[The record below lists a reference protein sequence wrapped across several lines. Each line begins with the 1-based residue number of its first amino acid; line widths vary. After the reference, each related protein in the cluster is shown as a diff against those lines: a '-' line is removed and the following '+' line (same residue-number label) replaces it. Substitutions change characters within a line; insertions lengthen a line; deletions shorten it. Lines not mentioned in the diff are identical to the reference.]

1 MKSLSKLL
9 VFALAV
15 LGANTVCAQ
24 ASLKGDEAKKKTEV
38 KELINSNR
46 YTFEATKM
54 VSKKGESQT
63 IKSGTDLDISKDTM
77 IAYLPGVGKKEGAPV
92 KAINAGI
99 TCTHF
104 SYTKEQSK
112 NGGWNVTIIP
122 KEKYA
127 KDERDIKKINMAI
140 SKNGYAT
147 VTVNFT
153 DRNPVAFY
161 GYITEHNALFP
172 ASGRMAASDQ

>member
-38 KELINSNR
+38 KKLIDGNR

-54 VSKKGESQT
+54 VSKNGNSEA
-63 IKSGTDLDISKDTM
+63 IKQGTDLDVSKDTL
-77 IAYLPGVGKKEGAPV
+77 IAYLPGVGKEQSAPV
-92 KAINAGI
+92 KAMNAGI
-99 TCTHF
+99 TSTHF
-104 SYTKEQSK
+104 SYTKQQSK
-112 NGGWNVTIIP
+112 NGGLNVTIVP

-127 KDERDIKKINMAI
+127 KGEKDIKKINMAI
-140 SKNGYAT
+140 SENGYAT

-153 DRNPVAFY
+153 NRRPVAYY
-161 GYITEHNALFP
+161 GYITEHNAMFP
-172 ASGRMAASDQ
+172 ASRRIAAGD

>member
-54 VSKKGESQT
+54 VTKKGESQA
-63 IKSGTDLDISKDTM
+63 IKSGTDLDVSKDTL
-77 IAYLPGVGKKEGAPV
+77 IAYLPGVGKGKNTPV
-92 KAINAGI
+92 KAMNAGV

-104 SYTKEQSK
+104 SYTKEESK
-112 NGGWNVTIIP
+112 NGGWNVTIVP

-127 KDERDIKKINMAI
+127 QNEKDIKKINMAI
-140 SKNGYAT
+140 SKSGYAT

-153 DRNPVAFY
+153 DRKPISYY
-161 GYITEHNALFP
+161 GYITEHNAKFP
-172 ASGRMAASDQ
+172 ASGRMAATDE

>member
-38 KELINSNR
+38 KELIDGNR

-54 VSKKGESQT
+54 VTKNGNSEA
-63 IKSGTDLDISKDTM
+63 IKPGTDLDISKDTL
-77 IAYLPGVGKKEGAPV
+77 IAYLPGVGKKEGTPV

-99 TCTHF
+99 TSTHF
-104 SYTKEQSK
+104 SYTKEQNK
-112 NGGWNVTIIP
+112 NGGWNVTIVP

-127 KDERDIKKINMAI
+127 KDERNIKKINMAI

-153 DRNPVAFY
+153 NRSPIAFY
-161 GYITEHNALFP
+161 GYITEHNATFP
-172 ASGRMAASDQ
+172 SAGRMAAGD

>member
-15 LGANTVCAQ
+15 LGANTVYAQ

-54 VSKKGESQT
+54 VSKKGESQA
-63 IKSGTDLDISKDTM
+63 IKSGTGLDVSKDTL
-77 IAYLPGVGKKEGAPV
+77 IAYLPGVGKEKNASV

-104 SYTKEQSK
+104 SYTKEQNK

-122 KEKYA
+122 KEKYVQNE
-127 KDERDIKKINMAI
+127 KNIKKINMAI

-153 DRNPVAFY
+153 DRAPVAYY
-161 GYITEHNALFP
+161 GYITEHNAMFP
-172 ASGRMAASDQ
+172 ASGRSAANE

>member
-15 LGANTVCAQ
+15 LGANTIYAQ

-54 VSKKGESQT
+54 VSKKGESQA
-63 IKSGTDLDISKDTM
+63 IKPGTDLDISKDTL

-92 KAINAGI
+92 KAINAGV

-104 SYTKEQSK
+104 SYTKEESK
-112 NGGWNVTIIP
+112 DGGWNVTIIP
-122 KEKYA
+122 EEKYA
-127 KDERDIKKINMAI
+127 QNEKDIKKINMAI

-153 DRNPVAFY
+153 DRDPISYY
-161 GYITEHNALFP
+161 GYITEHNAMFP
-172 ASGRMAASDQ
+172 ASGRVATSDQ